1 MFNWNNFF
9 YPVKSK
15 DRLIAS
21 LKEGSGSGEMMVHAT
36 ELDSMRQ
43 ERDIMR
49 EELQNSQ
56 MALENLRSELSVRK
70 TCTTFLV
77 CTVV

>member
-1 MFNWNNFF
+1 MFFDVFNWNNF
-9 YPVKSK
+9 YHVKSK

-21 LKEGSGSGEMMVHAT
+21 LKEGSGSGETMVHAT

-56 MALENLRSELSVRK
+56 MALENLRSELSVRRI
-70 TCTTFLV
+70 CPFLV
-77 CTVV
+77 